1 MLKRKAL
8 DRNAGKKILNIES
21 TGSLS
26 LQVTEI
32 FFSLQ
37 GESLTVGLPT
47 IFIRLTGC
55 PLRCSYCDSEYAF
68 TGGEKLTIEQILE
81 QVLPYKTKHITVTG
95 GEPLAQKECLQLL
108 KKLSDLGYSVALETS
123 GALSLEGIDSRVSVV
138 MDIKAPSSG
147 EESRNLYE
155 NLDLLKVG
163 DQIKFV
169 ISNRDDYEWSK
180 DVASRDNLLTKFE
193 VIFSPNVHQ
202 LQPLELAQWI
212 LDDQL
217 IVRFQ
222 LQLHKVLWGDKQGV

>member
-1 MLKRKAL
+1 M
-8 DRNAGKKILNIES
+8 NIES
-21 TGSLS
+21 AESLS

-55 PLRCSYCDSEYAF
+55 PLRCSYCDSHYAF
-68 TGGEKLTIEQILE
+68 SGGKKMTIEQILE
-81 QVLPYKTKHITVTG
+81 HVFSYKTQHITVTG
-95 GEPLAQKECLQLL
+95 GEPLAQKQSLPLL
-108 KKLSDLGYSVALETS
+108 SKLSDLGYKVALETS
-123 GALSLEGIDSRVSVV
+123 GALPLDGVDPRVSVV
-138 MDIKAPSSG
+138 MDIKTPGSG

-155 NLDLLKVG
+155 NCEQLKAG

-169 ISNRDDYEWSK
+169 ISDREDYEWSK
-180 DVASRDNLLTKFE
+180 RVASKEKLLSKFE
-193 VIFSPNVHQ
+193 VIFSPNTQQ
-202 LQPLELAQWI
+202 LNPVELAQWI

-222 LQLHKVLWGDKQGV
+222 LQLHKTLWGDKQGV

>member
-1 MLKRKAL
+1 M
-8 DRNAGKKILNIES
+8 NIEY
-21 TGSLS
+21 TESLS

-55 PLRCSYCDSEYAF
+55 PLRCSYCDSDYAF
-68 TGGEKLTIEQILE
+68 SGGEKLTVEQILK
-81 QVLPYKTKHITVTG
+81 QVFPYKTKHITVTG
-95 GEPLAQKECLQLL
+95 GEPLAQRECLQLL
-108 KKLSDLGYSVALETS
+108 TKLSDLGYQVALETS
-123 GALSLEGIDSRVSVV
+123 GALSLGGVDSRVSIV
-138 MDIKAPSSG
+138 MDIKTPSSG

-155 NLDLLKVG
+155 NLELLKAG

-169 ISNRDDYEWSK
+169 ISDRDDYEWSK

-193 VIFSPNVHQ
+193 VIFSPNTQQ
-202 LQPLELAQWI
+202 LKPIELAQWI

-217 IVRFQ
+217 IVRLQ
-222 LQLHKVLWGDKQGV
+222 LQLHKILWGDKQGV